1 MSETTR
7 TVAVEEVTGMAPAGD
22 EGLRQGLIA
31 TGGILGALAAEQ
43 TVKLDVQGMSCLSC
57 PYQVESALKGVD
69 GVISAKASL
78 ADGSAIVRYGDAK
91 TDLAELTKATTDV
104 GFPSALAKQG
114 S

>member
-1 MSETTR
+1 MR
-7 TVAVEEVTGMAPAGD
+7 TLVRA
-22 EGLRQGLIA
+22 GLIS
-31 TGGILGALAAEQ
+31 ILLGSPAAIAAEQ
-43 TVKLDVQGMSCLSC
+43 TVKLDIQGMSCPSC

-78 ADGSAIVRYGDAK
+78 SEGSAIVRYDNAK
-91 TDLAELTKATTDV
+91 TDLAALTKATTNV